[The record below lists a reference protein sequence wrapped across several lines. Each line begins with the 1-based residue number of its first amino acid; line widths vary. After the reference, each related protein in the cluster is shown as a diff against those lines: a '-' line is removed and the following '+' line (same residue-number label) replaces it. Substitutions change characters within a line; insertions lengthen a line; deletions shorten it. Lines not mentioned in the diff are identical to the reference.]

1 MRTIYF
7 EGEKLHIL
15 DQRKLPSEEV
25 YIVTSDY
32 LVVCEAIKTLAVR
45 GAPAIGVAAAY
56 AVYLASKAINNDVEF
71 LNELFKAGD
80 VIKSARPTAVNL
92 SWAVDKQLESI
103 NNIHDRKNAEK
114 KLLETADEILREDIE
129 MNKKIGDY
137 GSSLFKEK
145 INVLTHCNA
154 GALATGDYGTALGV
168 IRSAYRDGKINMIY
182 ADETRPLL
190 QGARLT
196 VYELMKDDIPVT
208 LITDN
213 MAAWHMKQGKI
224 DCIVVGAD
232 RIVANGDTANKIG
245 TYNLGI
251 LAKFHNIPLYIAAP
265 YSTFDFN
272 LKSGS
277 EIIIEE
283 RNPDEVRKFAG
294 TYSAP
299 SDCLVSN
306 PAFDVTPAELITGI
320 ITERGIISP
329 VNEENI
335 RKLMYEC

>member
-7 EGEKLHIL
+7 KKEEVHIL
-15 DQRKLPSEEV
+15 DQRKLPHEEI
-25 YIVTSDY
+25 YINTSDY

-56 AVYLASKAINNDVEF
+56 GVYLASLAIKGESF
-71 LNELFKAGD
+71 YQKLSEAGKI
-80 VIKSARPTAVNL
+80 IKSARPTAVNL
-92 SWAVDKQLESI
+92 SWAVDKQLYLVK
-103 NNIHDRKNAEK
+103 NISNIEEARKKLLKNAE
-114 KLLETADEILREDIE
+114 EILNEDIE
-129 MNKKIGDY
+129 MNKKMGDF
-137 GSSLFKEK
+137 GSALFKGK
-145 INVLTHCNA
+145 VNVLTHCNA
-154 GALATGDYGTALGV
+154 GSLATGDYGTALGV
-168 IRSAYRDGKINMIY
+168 IRSAHRDGKINMVY

-251 LAKFHNIPLYIAAP
+251 LAKYHKIPLYVAAP

-272 LKSGS
+272 LETGE

-283 RNPDEVRKFAG
+283 RNGDEVRQFSG
-294 TYSAP
+294 VYSAP
-299 SDCLVSN
+299 KNCIVSN

-329 VNEENI
+329 VNEKNI
-335 RKLMYEC
+335 RKFMYE